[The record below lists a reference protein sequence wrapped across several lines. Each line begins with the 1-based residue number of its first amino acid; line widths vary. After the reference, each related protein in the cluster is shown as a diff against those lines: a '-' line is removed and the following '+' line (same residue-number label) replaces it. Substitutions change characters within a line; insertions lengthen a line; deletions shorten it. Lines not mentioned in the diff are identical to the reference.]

1 MEATIRLPDFLII
14 GANKAG
20 TSSLA
25 WYCEQH
31 PGIHMS
37 WPVKEPMFFTSLRP
51 DYTPATAATPGAS
64 FTLSEYAA
72 LFAGARPDQRCGE
85 ASTSYLANPECAAW
99 IQKLIPAVKL
109 VALLRNPIER
119 ALSAHRMY
127 RGMGIEDRSF
137 ERAVREELAGRSFRV
152 PQGRRYLGAGLYGRQ
167 IAAFQARFAREQIL
181 VASYETFSRD
191 NRAFLDRLFH
201 FLGVAHFAPAELPR
215 LNAGTDYASDATGV
229 SDLDPALRRDLAGF
243 FADDLE
249 RLAALVDFDPRPW
262 LAPAV

>member
-1 MEATIRLPDFLII
+1 MQATIRLPDFLII

-51 DYTPATAATPGAS
+51 AYTPATAATPDAS
-64 FTLSEYAA
+64 FTLLEYAG
-72 LFAGARPDQRCGE
+72 LFAAARPDQLCGE

-137 ERAVREELAGRSFRV
+137 ERAVREELGGRGFHV
-152 PQGRRYLGAGLYGRQ
+152 PQGRRYLGAGLYGKQ
-167 IAAFQARFAREQIL
+167 VAAFRARFPREQLL

-191 NRAFLDRLFH
+191 NQAFLDRLFH
-201 FLGVAHFAPAELPR
+201 FLGAARFTPAGPSR
-215 LNAGTDYASDATGV
+215 LNAGTEYASDAIGV
-229 SDLDPALRRDLAGF
+229 DDLDPALRRDLAAF

>member
-1 MEATIRLPDFLII
+1 MESRLRLPDFLII

-31 PGIHMS
+31 PAIHMS

-51 DYTPATAATPGAS
+51 AYTPATAATPDAS
-64 FTLSEYAA
+64 FTLHEYAA
-72 LFAGARPDQRCGE
+72 LFDGARPDQLCGE

-127 RGMGIEDRSF
+127 QGMGIEDRSF
-137 ERAVREELAGRSFRV
+137 ERAVREELGGRGFHV
-152 PQGRRYLGAGLYGRQ
+152 PQGRRYLGAGLYGKQ
-167 IAAFQARFAREQIL
+167 IAAFQARFPREQLL
-181 VASYETFSRD
+181 VASYEAFSRD
-191 NRAFLDRLFH
+191 NRAFLDTLFH
-201 FLGVAHFAPAELPR
+201 FLGVASFAPAELSR
-215 LNAGTDYASDATGV
+215 LNAGTEYAPGAMGAG
-229 SDLDPALRRDLAGF
+229 DLEPALRRELAGF
-243 FADDLE
+243 FADDVE
-249 RLAALVDFDPRPW
+249 RLAALVDFDPRQW
-262 LAPAV
+262 LASVV